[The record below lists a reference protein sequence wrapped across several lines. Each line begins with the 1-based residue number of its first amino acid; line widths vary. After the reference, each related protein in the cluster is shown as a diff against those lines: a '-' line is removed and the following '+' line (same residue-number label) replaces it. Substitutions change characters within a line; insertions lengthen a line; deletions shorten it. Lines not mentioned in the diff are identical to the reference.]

1 MIKEIPNNRKNTI
14 PRMRTIPN
22 AYKEIKALDPNSN
35 LSLRGLRN
43 MIKNKEIPYVK
54 TSANKYLINLD
65 ILLDKL
71 MGIDYNNN
79 NDITCNL

>member
-1 MIKEIPNNRKNTI
+1 MTKEIPNNRKNTI

-65 ILLDKL
+65 MLLAKLAGVGYNDK
-71 MGIDYNNN
+71 
-79 NDITCNL
+79 DITCTL

>member
-1 MIKEIPNNRKNTI
+1 MLKEIKNNRNNPI

-65 ILLDKL
+65 MLLAKL
-71 MGIDYNNN
+71 AGVDYNN
-79 NDITCNL
+79 NDITCTL

>member
-1 MIKEIPNNRKNTI
+1 MLKEITNNRNNTI

-35 LSLRGLRN
+35 LSMRGLRN
-43 MIKNKEIPYVK
+43 MVKNKEIPCVK

-65 ILLDKL
+65 NLLDKL
-71 MGIDYNNN
+71 MGIDYNNS
-79 NDITCNL
+79 NDITCSL

>member
-1 MIKEIPNNRKNTI
+1 MLKEIKNNRNNPI

-65 ILLDKL
+65 MLLAKL
-71 MGIDYNNN
+71 AGVDYNND
-79 NDITCNL
+79 DITCTL

>member
-1 MIKEIPNNRKNTI
+1 MLKEIKNNRNNPI

-35 LSLRGLRN
+35 LSMRGLRN
-43 MIKNKEIPYVK
+43 MVRNKEIPCVK

-65 ILLDKL
+65 MLLAKL
-71 MGIDYNNN
+71 AGVDYNNK
-79 NDITCNL
+79 DITCTL

>member
-1 MIKEIPNNRKNTI
+1 MLKEIKNNRNNPI

-43 MIKNKEIPYVK
+43 MIKSKEIPYVK

-65 ILLDKL
+65 MLLAKL
-71 MGIDYNNN
+71 AGVDYNND
-79 NDITCNL
+79 DITCTL

>member
-1 MIKEIPNNRKNTI
+1 MLKEIKNNRNNPI

-65 ILLDKL
+65 MLLAKLAGVNYNDK
-71 MGIDYNNN
+71 
-79 NDITCNL
+79 DITCTL

>member
-1 MIKEIPNNRKNTI
+1 MLKEIKNNRNNPI

-43 MIKNKEIPYVK
+43 MIKSKEIPYVK

-65 ILLDKL
+65 MLLAKL
-71 MGIDYNNN
+71 AGVDYNN
-79 NDITCNL
+79 NDITCTL